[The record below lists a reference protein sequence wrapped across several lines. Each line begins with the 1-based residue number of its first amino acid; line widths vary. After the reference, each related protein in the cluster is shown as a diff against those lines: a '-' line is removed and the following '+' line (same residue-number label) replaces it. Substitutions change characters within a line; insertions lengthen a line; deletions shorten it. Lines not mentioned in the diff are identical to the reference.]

1 MQRQSLVEVRV
12 LYFAKSRDLAGTAEE
27 IIKVPDRV
35 TSQLLLEII
44 TDRHIE
50 LKTIQQNL
58 ILAVNQDYIS
68 EESGEIQLSTG
79 DEIAVIPPLSGG

>member
-27 IIKVPDRV
+27 TIKVPDRV

-68 EESGEIQLSTG
+68 EESGEIQLNPG